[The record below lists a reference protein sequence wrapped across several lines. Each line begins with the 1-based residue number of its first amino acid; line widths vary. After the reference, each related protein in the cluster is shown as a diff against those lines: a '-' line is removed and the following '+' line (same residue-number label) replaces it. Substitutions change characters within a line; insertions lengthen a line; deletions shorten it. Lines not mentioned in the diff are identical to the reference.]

1 MTRGLIRGN
10 PSVPVQGT
18 AEELKQV
25 LLTCDLLIVLV
36 QFFFYIFTVFFHTC
50 FTSPIHIIL
59 QVPCSINM
67 ALGGMF
73 FLLFFYYL
81 FLFIYSLCH
90 IYLFICYKN
99 VFLFFLVAFFYIQ
112 LQIWKK
118 YIAWEKSNPL
128 RTEDTALLTKR
139 GILFTLHIFFPALY
153 VYVLTHAK
161 LPNCVVI

>member
-25 LLTCDLLIVLV
+25 LLTCDLTYSLSTIFFLHFYSLFSYLFYLTDSYNLV
-36 QFFFYIFTVFFHTC
+36 GSLFHKHGLMWHVFF
-50 FTSPIHIIL
+50 II
-59 QVPCSINM
+59 
-67 ALGGMF
+67 
-73 FLLFFYYL
+73 FYYL

-90 IYLFICYKN
+90 IYSFICYKN
-99 VFLFFLVAFFYIQ
+99 FFLFFLVAFFYIQ